1 MKNPVKI
8 SKELYKTYLNYLET
22 NIPLGN
28 ESYEKERHELY
39 DYNSSSSLMQSPI
52 IEVINTYL
60 GVNTIEKICDKKT
73 ADFLIKGM
81 FKNQL
86 YPLYEHQ
93 ERSISS
99 SRKQNVIITTGTGS
113 GKTECFLI
121 PVIESL
127 VKESE
132 SWKTQ
137 RKKDAAIRTLIMYPL
152 NALAE
157 DQLKRMREALDCDA
171 AHDFYKDLG
180 FNFSFGR
187 YTSRT
192 RKTLKEA
199 EKDFET
205 AWAGLNGSNT
215 ELEFMFPRDKK
226 KCSSD
231 DPRAELISR
240 DLMIGTETKDA
251 NPPDIFI
258 TNYSMLAV
266 MLMRSRE
273 DILFEKTRQWLE
285 ADKSHK
291 FTIVIDELHTYRGTA
306 GTEVSYIL
314 KNLLYRLGLDKSP
327 EQIRFIASSA
337 SLGDDSDNSVTER
350 NEFISDF
357 FGIPLNDI
365 KDKFDV
371 IPDPKLEIKE
381 DAPFDEAAI
390 NQLRVFDKDKSK
402 LTAATALKFLS
413 EFGIKNKIRW
423 ASLNFEGK
431 YQATSI
437 DEITKKLLPNNPELA
452 EIFFLTINEA
462 IRAKDG
468 RAEQPLRVHY
478 FFKNISNLWIC
489 SNRECTEAKKLSFY
503 DSSRKFGKL
512 YAYPKQRCNCGSKI
526 LEALVCRQC
535 GEIFLAGYGEKN
547 KKHEIELYPDPIDIN
562 SDEKL
567 QVIYASDDD
576 LNEKEFENKAWH
588 TVDYLGDGKF
598 KTKPGI
604 SKFLANTLTS
614 PDEEKNQ
621 QAEYPLYCPWC
632 GFELAYDKT
641 NPKLTPITK
650 HSSYVQK
657 VNQVFADK
665 LMEIQKTEPKQKL
678 VLFSDSRQSAAKLAS
693 GIEMDHYHDMLRIA
707 IYRALEEDG
716 KAELRKLYALDKT
729 SSDFMPLYIKLNA
742 TSLDTA
748 AKNILQKIL
757 QFKMVSQNDT
767 DKQEIEAFLKNSNI
781 PLASIIKNVQ
791 TQLISKGINPA
802 GPDPTINF
810 GNEQDD
816 FDWRNHIDWTQNCLK
831 YTLDTP
837 FNKKTEKIDYKC
849 RAEILKTIFGS
860 TRRSFESLG
869 LGYVTVSDFA
879 NTDKEDFYDTCL
891 RIFGESF
898 RIYDPERREG
908 YYDRYKDKAS
918 FPMKLWKYN
927 HIVNNEWYGNNPK
940 MIEMHNAFKNKSIF
954 KVFSNSSYITFI
966 DGGYSGLEFK
976 KPNDDSLVYI
986 CSKCRTPHLHWS
998 MGICSFCFNPLSKD
1012 KTMQYADF
1020 KKKINSSFYTRNLT
1034 EEVSRLHCEE
1044 LTGQTDLTD
1053 SLKRQR
1059 LFQDDAVDGEV
1070 KLADSIDLLSVT
1082 TTMEAG
1088 VDIGSLSAVMLGNVP
1103 PQRFNYQQRVGRAGR
1118 RGSPLSIALTVAK
1131 TNSHDLTHFNNPE
1144 RAVSGNP
1151 PCPYIDLNSQEILQ
1165 RVVIQEVLRLAFKG
1179 ISEKSDDFNG
1189 GDNVHG
1195 QFGKVDKWSDNKPFV
1210 EAFIEKNLSNIKNE
1224 IIPVF
1229 SSKPDLQNKIFDDL
1243 FTKDNGVFKLI
1254 KKIDIKLNDT
1264 NFIQSD
1270 LSERLAAAG
1279 LLPMFGFPTQ
1289 VRMLYQGKPSSTDLT
1304 KAKGIDRPQDFALGS
1319 FAPGSENVKDKKIFK
1334 TVGFVDYSINR
1345 GEVKSRSGLGE
1356 KIPGKLFICDYC
1368 GFTTVEAKAKRTD
1381 VCPICNQQK
1390 DYSHFKIEN
1399 LYSPKGYFTDD
1410 AWTENFDGK
1419 FDYHPVTIESKL
1431 DCGET
1436 EISLNGLNK
1445 TNILLGANII
1455 PEQGVVRTINSN
1467 KGKGFTL
1474 DYSTDN
1480 DGVLYDVYS
1489 VGEFEKDKQ
1498 GNFTYKSFPT
1508 LKHVDPKTRW
1518 ALPQY
1523 THVGLVSTK
1532 VTGVLECCVSTKNS
1546 DIDIDF
1552 VKNVTDKQR
1561 ARDIK
1566 SAFLSWG
1573 YLLRKSISD
1582 FLDITESELTLDFFV
1597 TKDKKPGVYMMEQ
1610 LVNGAGYTS
1619 YIANSNGKGLDEQKQ
1634 KEILCNT
1641 LLPDSLRPTAN
1652 PESIY
1657 NFLNRTKHKENCECS
1672 CYDCLRDYYN
1682 QRQHSAI
1689 NWRLGLDMVQI
1700 AYNGET
1706 PIYIGSDNHWNDLVL
1721 QRLKSLAEVEKLNI
1735 KDKKDVAY
1743 EIKDDVILLIY
1754 NSEVYILYHPLWS
1767 LEKISALAKKYN
1779 TDKAL
1784 NIIDFIQ
1791 TLSVT
1796 REINPFNKQN
1806 INIVS
1811 QVNPTPQI
1819 NTGSFCSQLQ
1829 FTLTDEGT
1837 YLRDYSYS
1845 KIWSD
1850 TQLGSCSDFKEKSL
1864 RADCI
1869 KHADEFNRKEKPY
1882 FRCEAQIG
1890 DNPDDV
1896 VQCDLLWKESHVA
1909 YFCADNQEDYDLA
1922 RKSDWTCFC
1931 GNEKMLEA
1939 IIIIDQLREAN

>member
-8 SKELYKTYLNYLET
+8 SKELYKTYLDYLET
-22 NIPLGN
+22 NIPLSN

-60 GVNTIEKICDKKT
+60 GVNTIDKICDKRT

-81 FKNQL
+81 FKNQV

-93 ERSISS
+93 ERSINS

-132 SWKTQ
+132 TWKAQ
-137 RKKDAAIRTLIMYPL
+137 KKKDPAIRTLIMYPL

-192 RKTLKEA
+192 RKTKAEA
-199 EKDFET
+199 EKDFES
-205 AWAGLNGSNT
+205 AWAGLNGTNT

-226 KCSSD
+226 KCPTD

-240 DLMIGTETKDA
+240 DLMIGSEKNKAT
-251 NPPDIFI
+251 PPDIFI

-266 MLMRSRE
+266 MLMRKTE
-273 DILFEKTRQWLE
+273 DGLFEATKAWLD
-285 ADKSHK
+285 ADPSHK

-314 KNLLYRLGLDKSP
+314 KNLLYRLGLNEKQKR

-337 SLGDDSDNSVTER
+337 SLGDESDDSVKSR
-350 NEFISDF
+350 NEFLSDF
-357 FGIPLNDI
+357 FGIPENEI

-371 IPDPKLEIKE
+371 IPDPKLEIKD
-381 DAPFDEAAI
+381 DAPFNDAAI
-390 NQLRVFDKDKSK
+390 KELKAFDEDKSK
-402 LTAATALKFLS
+402 LTAAAALNFMN
-413 EFGIKNKIRW
+413 EYGIKNKIRW

-431 YQATSI
+431 YHAASI
-437 DEITKKLLPNNPELA
+437 DDITGKLLPKNPELA

-462 IRAKDG
+462 IRDKDG

-489 SNRECTEAKKLSFY
+489 SNRDCSEAKKLSYY
-503 DSSRKFGKL
+503 DPSRKFGKL
-512 YAYPKQRCNCGSKI
+512 YTYPKQRCDCGSKV
-526 LEALVCRQC
+526 LEALICRQC
-535 GEIFLAGYGEKN
+535 GEIFLAGYGEAN
-547 KKHEIELYPDPIDIN
+547 KKHEIELYPNPININ
-562 SDEKL
+562 SNEKL

-576 LNEKEFENKAWH
+576 LQENEFEDKAWH
-588 TVDYLGDGKF
+588 TIDYLGDGKF
-598 KTKPGI
+598 KSKPGS

-621 QAEYPLYCPWC
+621 QADYPLFCPWC
-632 GFELAYDKT
+632 KFELKYDKENT
-641 NPKLTPITK
+641 KLTPITK

-693 GIEMDHYHDMLRIA
+693 GIEQDHYHDMLRIA
-707 IYRALEEDG
+707 IYKALEKDG
-716 KAELRKLYALDKT
+716 KEELRKLYALDKT
-729 SSDFMPLYIKLNA
+729 SPDFMPLFIKLN
-742 TSLDTA
+742 TSKLEQSA
-748 AKNILQKIL
+748 YNILQKIL
-757 QFKMVSQNDT
+757 QYKMVVQNDA
-767 DKQEIEAFLKNSNI
+767 DKKEIESFLENHNI
-781 PLASIIKNVQ
+781 PLASIIQNVQ

-810 GNEQDD
+810 GKGSDD
-816 FDWRNHIDWTQNCLK
+816 SFDWRMHIDWNNNCLK
-831 YTLDTP
+831 YTNDKAFNADTQR
-837 FNKKTEKIDYKC
+837 IDYKC
-849 RAEILKTIFGS
+849 RAEILITIFGS

-869 LGYVTVSDFA
+869 LGYVTVADFA
-879 NTDKEDFYDTCL
+879 GTDKEDYYDTCL

-898 RIYDPERREG
+898 KIFDPEKRKGFYDKFKENPG
-908 YYDRYKDKAS
+908 Y
-918 FPMKLWKYN
+918 PMKLWKYN
-927 HIVNNEWYGNNPK
+927 YIVNNEWYQRHPK
-940 MIEMHNAFKNKSIF
+940 LLEMRDAFKAKNIF
-954 KVFSNSSYITFI
+954 KVFTGSEYITFL

-976 KPNDDSLVYI
+976 KPKDDSFVYI

-998 MGICSFCFNPLSKD
+998 MGVCSFCFHPLEKNKAILYSE
-1012 KTMQYADF
+1012 F
-1020 KKKINSSFYTRNLT
+1020 KKKIDRSFYTRNLKG
-1034 EEVSRLHCEE
+1034 EISRLHCEE

-1059 LFQDDAVDGEV
+1059 LFQDDAVNDEV
-1070 KLADSIDLLSVT
+1070 KIADSIDLLSVT

-1131 TNSHDLTHFNNPE
+1131 ANSHDLTHFNNPE

-1151 PCPYIDLNSQEILQ
+1151 PCPYIDLNSKEILQ
-1165 RVVIQEVLRLAFKG
+1165 RVVIQEVLRLAFR
-1179 ISEKSDDFNG
+1179 EVAEEDDAFNG

-1195 QFGKVDKWSDNKPFV
+1195 QFGKVDKWKDNKPSV
-1210 EAFIEKNLSNIKNE
+1210 EAFIERNLSKIKNE

-1229 SSKPDLQNKIFDDL
+1229 TSNVDLQNKIFDDL
-1243 FTKDNGVFKLI
+1243 FTKDNGVFKVI
-1254 KKIDIKLNDT
+1254 KKIDTKLNDT
-1264 NFIQSD
+1264 NFIQPE

-1289 VRMLYQGKPSSTDLT
+1289 VRMLYQGKPTSKDLT
-1304 KAKGIDRPQDFALGS
+1304 KAKGIDRPQDYALGS

-1334 TVGFVDYSINR
+1334 TVGFVDYYTFG
-1345 GEVKSRSGLGE
+1345 GEVKPRSGLGE
-1356 KIPGKLFICDYC
+1356 KIPGKLFICDHC
-1368 GFTTVEAKAKRTD
+1368 GFTTVEKKTKKTD
-1381 VCPICNQQK
+1381 KCPICNQAK
-1390 DYSHFKIEN
+1390 DYTHFKIEN
-1399 LYSPKGYFTDD
+1399 LYSPKGYFTDEE
-1410 AWTENFDGK
+1410 WTENFNGK
-1419 FDYHPVTIESKL
+1419 FDYHPVMVESKL

-1436 EISLNGLNK
+1436 EITLNGLNK
-1445 TNILLGANII
+1445 TNILLGANVV

-1467 KGKGFTL
+1467 NGRGFTV
-1474 DYSTDN
+1474 DYSKND
-1480 DGVLYDVYS
+1480 DGVLYDIYS
-1489 VGEFEKDKQ
+1489 VGEFKKDKKT
-1498 GNFTYKSFPT
+1498 GEPTYKSFPT

-1523 THVGLVSTK
+1523 THIGLVSTK
-1532 VTGVLECCVSTKNS
+1532 VTGVLECCVSTDNP

-1552 VKNVTDKQR
+1552 VSNVTNKQR

-1582 FLDITESELTLDFFV
+1582 FLDITDSELALDFFV

-1619 YIANSNGKGLDEQKQ
+1619 YIANSNGKGLSEQKQ

-1641 LLPDSLRPTAN
+1641 LLPDSLLPVPN
-1652 PESIY
+1652 PETIY
-1657 NFLNRTKHKENCECS
+1657 NFLNKPTHKENCECS

-1689 NWRLGLDMVQI
+1689 NWRLGLDLAQI

-1706 PIYIGSDNHWNDLVL
+1706 PVYIGSDNPWNDLLL
-1721 QRLKSLAEVEKLNI
+1721 QRINSLSEVEKLN
-1735 KDKKDVAY
+1735 KTDKKDVAY
-1743 EIKDDVILLIY
+1743 EIKDNVIILTY
-1754 NSEVYILYHPLWS
+1754 DSESYILYHPLWS
-1767 LEKISALAKKYN
+1767 LEKISSLAKKYN

-1796 REINPFNKQN
+1796 RAINPSDKPK
-1806 INIVS
+1806 
-1811 QVNPTPQI
+1811 VNNVPFYIPF
-1819 NTGSFCSQLQ
+1819 GVDRLEFKV
-1829 FTLTDEGT
+1829 TDEGA
-1837 YLRDYSYS
+1837 YLKDYPYS

-1850 TQLGSCSDFKEKSL
+1850 AQLGSCSDSAEKNL
-1864 RADCI
+1864 RIDCI
-1869 KHADEFNRKEKPY
+1869 KHTDEFNRKEKPY

-1909 YFCADNQEDYDLA
+1909 YFCAENKEDYELA
-1922 RKSDWTCFC
+1922 KKSDWTCFC
-1931 GNEKMLEA
+1931 GNEKNLDA
-1939 IIIIDQLREAN
+1939 KVIIDQLREAN